1 MTKFKDGQRV
11 KATRVAFSR
20 GLFERKQAPVFGT
33 IVGFKR
39 TTINSEAFVRVRRD
53 GLKSALIY
61 HPSFWEAV

>member
-11 KATRVAFSR
+11 KASR
-20 GLFERKQAPVFGT
+20 AAYRNGLFESKFIPVFGT
-33 IVGFKR
+33 VVGFKR
-39 TTINSEAFVRVRRD
+39 TTKNSECFVRVRRD